1 MVGNGKY
8 KGKTF
13 ETLYAD
19 KSYVTWLVDHMA
31 KEGKIE
37 EVATPAKD
45 KTATVR
51 DKKGASGSAE
61 SPSRVKRQ
69 VNSKGKSTDHLL
81 QDEVMQDEKEMSEW
95 TRVEEHEAIQAEV
108 VNLGQRMAVIEGAL
122 QTIIGEI
129 QKGKRP

>member
-1 MVGNGKY
+1 MKQV
-8 KGKTF
+8 
-13 ETLYAD
+13 
-19 KSYVTWLVDHMA
+19 LVLLKLGM
-31 KEGKIE
+31 KE